1 MSTAI
6 NLGATPRGCIS
17 PPGLV
22 LRFWGGRGATS
33 LHLKALPA
41 YLPFPPRFYLGPT
54 VQDLHPIHSAQSPSF
69 RSPWRVP
76 CTHPLPRALLAA
88 GDASSHPLMRA
99 LRAAGSTCI
108 HPLGG
113 GTCVSQLH
121 SVTLEAAGERDLSL
135 FCVHISAQLPGYRL
149 VPCLHLRQLKGQL
162 VPLPEQSRSSL
173 QPHHIWVSQSLL
185 FPSP

>member
-22 LRFWGGRGATS
+22 LRFWGGRGVTS

-41 YLPFPPRFYLGPT
+41 CLPFPPRFYLGPT
-54 VQDLHPIHSAQSPSF
+54 VQDLHPIHSAQSPWF

-99 LRAAGSTCI
+99 LQAVGSTCI

-113 GTCVSQLH
+113 GHLCLTAAFRDTGGSWGTGH
-121 SVTLEAAGERDLSL
+121 FSVLCPHQCTAA
-135 FCVHISAQLPGYRL
+135 RL
-149 VPCLHLRQLKGQL
+149 QTR
-162 VPLPEQSRSSL
+162 PLPSFETA
-173 QPHHIWVSQSLL
+173 
-185 FPSP
+185 